1 MKEWPENYE
10 CDGQMSLFEKPIVD
24 FSQCM
29 NPPEEG
35 NDEGV
40 QSNTKD
46 RKSEPQYK
54 SESTEQ
60 TAAIETVQK
69 SDEYSFPAQ
78 RWTLVDCEDM
88 DDEKV
93 VE

>member
-1 MKEWPENYE
+1 MKKSRE

-69 SDEYSFPAQ
+69 SGQLPI
-78 RWTLVDCEDM
+78 T
-88 DDEKV
+88 
-93 VE
+93 

>member
-1 MKEWPENYE
+1 MKKSRG

-46 RKSEPQYK
+46 RKSEPQYTGK
-54 SESTEQ
+54 GTEQIAGDRNSTE
-60 TAAIETVQK
+60 VG
-69 SDEYSFPAQ
+69 
-78 RWTLVDCEDM
+78 
-88 DDEKV
+88 
-93 VE
+93 

>member
-1 MKEWPENYE
+1 MKKSRG

-40 QSNTKD
+40 QSNTND

-60 TAAIETVQK
+60 TAGDRNSTEV
-69 SDEYSFPAQ
+69 
-78 RWTLVDCEDM
+78 
-88 DDEKV
+88 
-93 VE
+93 

>member
-1 MKEWPENYE
+1 MKKSRE

-40 QSNTKD
+40 QSNTQYWGA
-46 RKSEPQYK
+46 EPQHK
-54 SESTEQ
+54 GKGSKQITGNRNSAE
-60 TAAIETVQK
+60 VG
-69 SDEYSFPAQ
+69 
-78 RWTLVDCEDM
+78 
-88 DDEKV
+88 
-93 VE
+93 